1 MGNQMKT
8 TLYTNLLATVAL
20 AKIQADG
27 LWTGHDVAVSDGI
40 GVENGL
46 AYGIGDYA
54 RMLTSAQMEPGDMS
68 DYMSK
73 DNVQLVASFVTQEK
87 WDFYFPDI
95 HNAVC
100 TGSKYSYEGF
110 LKAIAKYPALCGEN
124 NRSTSD
130 LDTCKREIAGMFAHV
145 VQETGNNSPW
155 ENNNGTP
162 YWRQGQCAMEE
173 NGCATGQPG
182 HGTAAC
188 AYTVQEA
195 WADVVYPPKAGE

>member
-1 MGNQMKT
+1 MGNQIQMKT

-27 LWTGHDVAVSDGI
+27 LWTGHDLAVVDGI

-46 AYGIGDYA
+46 AYGTGDYA
-54 RMLTSAQMEPGDMS
+54 RMLTSAQMAAGDMS

-73 DNVQLVASFVTQEK
+73 DNVKLVASFVTQQK

-100 TGSKYSYEGF
+100 TGSKYSYECF

-162 YWRQGQCAMEE
+162 YWR
-173 NGCATGQPG
+173 
-182 HGTAAC
+182 
-188 AYTVQEA
+188 
-195 WADVVYPPKAGE
+195 